1 MARAKKVKIEV
12 TESLVKEN
20 LPSPPEGY
28 SYSVERVTPM
38 VIKVWL
44 YHDDANYSYTNEPVY
59 TIHSFIKRD
68 MVHQPKN
75 TEKMKVS
82 SICHLSEL
90 SEQSSWSTLNQPDN
104 PLVDLLS

>member
-1 MARAKKVKIEV
+1 MKKQATTVKMV
-12 TESLVKEN
+12 MDN

-28 SYSVERVTPM
+28 SYDVERITPQ

-44 YHDDANYSYTNEPVY
+44 YHDDANHSYTNEPIY
-59 TIHSFIKRD
+59 TIHSYIKRD

-82 SICHLSEL
+82 SICHLSKL
-90 SEQSSWSTLNQPDN
+90 SEQSPYSTLNQPGN
-104 PLVDLLS
+104 ALAELL

>member
-1 MARAKKVKIEV
+1 MKKQATTVKMV
-12 TESLVKEN
+12 MDN
-20 LPSPPEGY
+20 LPSPPKGY
-28 SYSVERVTPM
+28 SYDVERITPQ

-44 YHDDANYSYTNEPVY
+44 YHDDANHSYTDEPIY
-59 TIHSFIKRD
+59 TIHSYIKRD

-82 SICHLSEL
+82 PICHLSEL

-104 PLVDLLS
+104 TLIDLLS

>member
-1 MARAKKVKIEV
+1 MAKAKAKKIEV
-12 TESLVKEN
+12 TEALVKES
-20 LPSPPEGY
+20 LPVAPDGY

-44 YHDDANYSYTNEPVY
+44 NHDDANHSYTDEKVY
-59 TIHSFIKRD
+59 TIHSYIKRD

-75 TEKMKVS
+75 TDKMKVS

-90 SEQSSWSTLNQPDN
+90 SEQSPWSTLNQPDN

>member
-1 MARAKKVKIEV
+1 MKKGQTTVQQV
-12 TESLVKEN
+12 MDN

-28 SYSVERVTPM
+28 SYDVERITPQ

-44 YHDDANYSYTNEPVY
+44 YHDDANHSYTNEEIY

-82 SICHLSEL
+82 SICHLNEL
-90 SEQSSWSTLNQPDN
+90 SEQSPYSTLNQPGN
-104 PLVDLLS
+104 ALAELL

>member
-1 MARAKKVKIEV
+1 MRKAKVPTTVKMV
-12 TESLVKEN
+12 MDSLPEA
-20 LPSPPEGY
+20 PEGY
-28 SYSVERVTPM
+28 SYDVQRVTPQ

-44 YHDDANYSYTNEPVY
+44 YHDDANHSYTNEPIY
-59 TIHSFIKRD
+59 TIHSYIKRD

-90 SEQSSWSTLNQPDN
+90 SEQSPWSTLNQPGN
-104 PLVDLLS
+104 ALAELL

>member
-1 MARAKKVKIEV
+1 MKKQATTVRMV
-12 TESLVKEN
+12 LDN
-20 LPSPPEGY
+20 LPTPPAGY
-28 SYSVERVTPM
+28 SYDVERVTPQ

-44 YHDDANYSYTNEPVY
+44 YHDDANYSYTNEPIY
-59 TIHSFIKRD
+59 TIHSYIKRD

-90 SEQSSWSTLNQPDN
+90 SEQSPWTTLNQPGN
-104 PLVDLLS
+104 ALAELL

>member
-1 MARAKKVKIEV
+1 MKKGQTTVQQV
-12 TESLVKEN
+12 MEN

-28 SYSVERVTPM
+28 SYDVERVTPQ

-44 YHDDANYSYTNEPVY
+44 YHDDAEYSYTTEPVY
-59 TIHSFIKRD
+59 SIHSYIKRD

-90 SEQSSWSTLNQPDN
+90 SKQSPWTTLNQPDN